1 MIKNLFITQY
11 GEERGRWLA
20 AFPDAIV
27 VGAEKADQAATAE
40 LVWVDYDGLHGG
52 QKRGWLQKYI
62 NPVKKVVVMSNAP
75 NEDEAYQ
82 VIKAG
87 AYGYCH
93 AFAAPTQLVE
103 IATVVAHG
111 GIWVGPQVLQRV
123 LKAGVA
129 AANPD
134 QKPTAP
140 DILGLLSKREKM
152 VAVHASR
159 GASNKEIAAALHITE
174 RTVKAHIS
182 VMFEKLAVR
191 DRVQLALKLN
201 NVDI

>member
-1 MIKNLFITQY
+1 MIKNLFITPD

>member
-1 MIKNLFITQY
+1 MIKNVFITPD
-11 GEERGRWLA
+11 GEDRGRWLA
-20 AFPDAIV
+20 AFPDAVV

-52 QKRGWLQKYI
+52 QKLAWLQQYI
-62 NPVKKVVVMSNAP
+62 NPAKKVVVMSNAP
-75 NEDEAYQ
+75 NEEEAYR

-93 AFAAPTQLVE
+93 AFAAPTQLAEV
-103 IATVVAHG
+103 ATVVAHG
-111 GIWVGPQVLQRV
+111 GIWVGPQVLRRI

-134 QKPTAP
+134 SKPTAP
-140 DILGLLSKREKM
+140 EILGLLSKREKM
-152 VAVHASR
+152 VATHVSR
-159 GASNKEIAAALHITE
+159 GASNKEIAEALYITE

-182 VMFEKLAVR
+182 AMFDKLTVR

>member
-1 MIKNLFITQY
+1 MIKNLFITPD
-11 GEERGRWLA
+11 GETRGRWLE
-20 AFPDAIV
+20 AFPDAVV
-27 VGAEKADQAATAE
+27 VGADNADQAAAAE
-40 LVWVDYDGLHGG
+40 LVWIDYDGLHGG
-52 QKRGWLQKYI
+52 EKLAWLQKYI
-62 NPVKKVVVMSNAP
+62 TPAKKVVVISNAP
-75 NEDEAYQ
+75 SEEEAYQ
-82 VIKAG
+82 VIQAG

-103 IATVVAHG
+103 VATVVAHG
-111 GIWVGPQVLQRV
+111 GIWVGPQVLQRI

-129 AANPD
+129 AANPNS
-134 QKPTAP
+134 QPTAP

-152 VAVHASR
+152 VATHVSR
-159 GASNKEIAAALHITE
+159 GASNKEIAEALQITE

-182 VMFEKLAVR
+182 VMFEKLLVR

>member
-1 MIKNLFITQY
+1 MIKNLFITPD
-11 GEERGRWLA
+11 GEDRGRWLE
-20 AFPDAIV
+20 AFPDGIV
-27 VGAEKADQAATAE
+27 VGAEKANQAAMAE
-40 LVWVDYDGLHGG
+40 LVWIDYDGLYGE
-52 QKRGWLQKYI
+52 QKLAWLRKYI
-62 NPVKKVVVMSNAP
+62 NPAKKVVVMSNVP
-75 NEDEAYQ
+75 SEDEAYQ
-82 VIKAG
+82 VVRAG

-103 IATVVAHG
+103 IARVVAYG
-111 GIWVGPQVLQRV
+111 GIWVGPQVLQRI

-134 QKPTAP
+134 QKSTAP
-140 DILGLLSKREKM
+140 EILDLLSKREKM
-152 VAVHASR
+152 LATHVSQ
-159 GASNKEIAAALHITE
+159 GASNREIAEALHVTE

-182 VMFEKLAVR
+182 AMFEKLAVR